1 MEKINMESIKA
12 IKKYPNV
19 YKSLILKRVHCREL
33 EENINKLKKD
43 LVYFLEKKKQSRKLK
58 EKPVNLQSQIKKIID
73 KLETSKEDHKIL
85 LKSLQVNMDNKKKFF
100 NQKELDKFREKKKYL
115 LKIVNHKIDMHKTI
129 SDNDKNRNTH
139 NKNLNINNF
148 NKTVFSFNRDNNN
161 LIENRIHDNKS
172 SENNYFKCN
181 NIFNNTK
188 YKSKIRLESRNLKFK
203 KKNILLKPGTTQ
215 NRNILSVNFNDQQK
229 LNSIDSK
236 ESKEKIKLK
245 DQKKEISS
253 ISSNYK
259 IDNNIDPDSMYN
271 LKKKLG
277 LEKLKLK
284 VDKFENSNKFYP
296 VDKII
301 YKNYIYPFT
310 FLKRKNLNQYELDIF
325 DKEENRKFMNKRKR
339 MRKINSLSKLRFN
352 KTQSYFNRKKYIL
365 TSKSKDKNKTNNAKI
380 IIKKINILKKRAN
393 NRKISMKTFSKK
405 RNKNYAKS
413 LMDYLSYDEG
423 KIIDDNLEKDI
434 KKEVLKYKDDLGCF
448 TYAESKSSFSRHF
461 RK

>member
-1 MEKINMESIKA
+1 
-12 IKKYPNV
+12 
-19 YKSLILKRVHCREL
+19 
-33 EENINKLKKD
+33 
-43 LVYFLEKKKQSRKLK
+43 
-58 EKPVNLQSQIKKIID
+58 
-73 KLETSKEDHKIL
+73 
-85 LKSLQVNMDNKKKFF
+85 MDNKKKFF

-245 DQKKEISS
+245 DQK
-253 ISSNYK
+253 
-259 IDNNIDPDSMYN
+259 
-271 LKKKLG
+271 
-277 LEKLKLK
+277 
-284 VDKFENSNKFYP
+284 NK
-296 VDKII
+296 
-301 YKNYIYPFT
+301 
-310 FLKRKNLNQYELDIF
+310 KRKYLALV
-325 DKEENRKFMNKRKR
+325 R
-339 MRKINSLSKLRFN
+339 
-352 KTQSYFNRKKYIL
+352 
-365 TSKSKDKNKTNNAKI
+365 
-380 IIKKINILKKRAN
+380 IIK
-393 NRKISMKTFSKK
+393 
-405 RNKNYAKS
+405 
-413 LMDYLSYDEG
+413 
-423 KIIDDNLEKDI
+423 
-434 KKEVLKYKDDLGCF
+434 
-448 TYAESKSSFSRHF
+448 
-461 RK
+461 